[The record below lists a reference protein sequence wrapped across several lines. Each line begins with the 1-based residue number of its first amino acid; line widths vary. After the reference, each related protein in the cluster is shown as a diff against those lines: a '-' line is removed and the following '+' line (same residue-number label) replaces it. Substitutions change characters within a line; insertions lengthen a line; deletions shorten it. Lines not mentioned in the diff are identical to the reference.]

1 VLLNIHVHTPQ
12 QQPVPLDGMRNFH
25 FLMTLIR
32 DRKKLSIETKRQRP
46 SVSSS
51 GVRKGS
57 SFSGF
62 KQPYSADPR
71 SPSGYLTPITPIERG
86 LHSANAGY
94 HRGSEVL
101 GSPLPTS
108 RGSVYSPDSTSPTVP
123 LSRISLKLCVDV
135 AINGHGRYQPQEIR
149 PYGHGNN
156 GYMQDNR
163 QMLSKLNTQREEY
176 VAVPLMDH
184 TGTHSLVCADI
195 DFTGKETTQHMM
207 DPPASPHTFQQS
219 MHHQDQI
226 QRVVSPA
233 NQLAHYQAQ
242 YAGYETYHRTEDV
255 QHDPRQQVPPS
266 QIPQITNDGRCSRN
280 GRM

>member
-1 VLLNIHVHTPQ
+1 
-12 QQPVPLDGMRNFH
+12 
-25 FLMTLIR
+25 
-32 DRKKLSIETKRQRP
+32 
-46 SVSSS
+46 
-51 GVRKGS
+51 VRKGG
-57 SFSGF
+57 SFSGSF

-101 GSPLPTS
+101 GSPLPNS

-123 LSRISLKLCVDV
+123 LSRISPSFDSDV

-149 PYGHGNN
+149 PYGHGN

-184 TGTHSLVCADI
+184 TGTLMSGA
-195 DFTGKETTQHMM
+195 
-207 DPPASPHTFQQS
+207 
-219 MHHQDQI
+219 
-226 QRVVSPA
+226 R
-233 NQLAHYQAQ
+233 
-242 YAGYETYHRTEDV
+242 
-255 QHDPRQQVPPS
+255 
-266 QIPQITNDGRCSRN
+266 
-280 GRM
+280 